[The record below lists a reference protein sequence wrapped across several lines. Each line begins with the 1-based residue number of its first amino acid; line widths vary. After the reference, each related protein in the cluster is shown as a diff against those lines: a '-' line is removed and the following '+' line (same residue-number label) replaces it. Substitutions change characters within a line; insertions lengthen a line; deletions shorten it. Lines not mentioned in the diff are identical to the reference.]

1 MEQIRAIVSDVDS
14 RRRITRVLCVSHA
27 ARDQWSWMESRDLP
41 RHASLNRVH
50 IVAIDDMV
58 AAAAAAA
65 MERLLWLHG
74 VHG

>member
-1 MEQIRAIVSDVDS
+1 
-14 RRRITRVLCVSHA
+14 
-27 ARDQWSWMESRDLP
+27 MESRDLP

-65 MERLLWLHG
+65 MERLL
-74 VHG
+74 